1 MGAVVVG
8 VIGTLLGV
16 LIGGA
21 LQQSQASRNR
31 KWQREDSLSDAKRT
45 AYAEYLRSI
54 SASYAQAVS
63 GQRNR
68 SEDGRLLAVTA
79 EIEVLAGRDVSGPA
93 RDLVNSVIQAHTAI
107 AAGASVAE
115 AGVAEVDRR
124 RYELIER
131 FKADLGR
138 TTHP

>member
-16 LIGGA
+16 LVGGA

-31 KWQREDSLSDAKRT
+31 KWQREDSLTDARRT

-63 GQRNR
+63 GQRHR
-68 SEDGRLLAVTA
+68 AEDGRLLAVTA

-93 RDLVNSVIQAHTAI
+93 RDLVNSV
-107 AAGASVAE
+107 
-115 AGVAEVDRR
+115 R
-124 RYELIER
+124 L
-131 FKADLGR
+131 